1 MDFPLRHYLLFCG
14 CICQVFDHAAEQS
27 HLQEQTM
34 LSTSLSFHDYS
45 TVSVGD
51 DEGTTRAE
59 AEPGSSDG
67 GEL

>member
-1 MDFPLRHYLLFCG
+1 MDFQLRQYLLFCG

-27 HLQEQTM
+27 HLQEQRM
-34 LSTSLSFHDYS
+34 LLMSLSFHDYS
-45 TVSVGD
+45 TAAVAD